1 LKFLDSLVEKKP
13 GLYLDE
19 LQVTLRNELGI
30 ETSVDTICRELKQH
44 GLTRKKVCLPLRIC
58 PISISL

>member
-30 ETSVDTICRELKQH
+30 ETSVDTICREL
-44 GLTRKKVCLPLRIC
+44 
-58 PISISL
+58 